1 MTEQLNNCE
10 IEINISEIES
20 ITYSDQ
26 ELKICFLSKENK
38 KFTLLFDYVLS
49 FRCSVEDG
57 CIKRFSEFNKIAE
70 NESSVLKVEESKHV
84 EWFKEQSFGVRSCEK
99 IEEYIVYDN
108 VDTVLEVITTQP
120 PLINLNYQ

>member
-49 FRCSVEDG
+49 FRCSV
-57 CIKRFSEFNKIAE
+57 
-70 NESSVLKVEESKHV
+70 
-84 EWFKEQSFGVRSCEK
+84 
-99 IEEYIVYDN
+99 
-108 VDTVLEVITTQP
+108 
-120 PLINLNYQ
+120 